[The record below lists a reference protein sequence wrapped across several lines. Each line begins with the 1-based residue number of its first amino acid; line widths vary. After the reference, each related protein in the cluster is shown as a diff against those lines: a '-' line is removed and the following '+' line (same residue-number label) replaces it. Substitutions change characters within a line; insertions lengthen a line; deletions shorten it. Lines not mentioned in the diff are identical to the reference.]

1 MKKGFSQLCLSEP
14 LGIKDSLKLAKR
26 LGYSG
31 LEILLTEKGELNT
44 NSSQKDYERL
54 RAQSAELGV
63 EYCSICA
70 SVPYDA
76 SLTSNDPKARQ
87 RGKEVIGKM
96 LEAASA
102 LGVNAVLVIPGRV
115 TDQVP
120 YDVAYD
126 RALEGIKG
134 LMDAAERFRVT
145 IALEDVW
152 NRMLLSPLEFR
163 DFIDKVGSD
172 YVGAYFDVGN
182 IVIYGYPEQWID
194 ILGKRIKKVHFK
206 DFKRKGYEWKQL
218 MEGDVNWK
226 LVMGALKRAG
236 YDDYVITEVEG
247 DEEAFRKTSELIDQI
262 IKL

>member
-1 MKKGFSQLCLSEP
+1 MC
-14 LGIKDSLKLAKR
+14 IRDR
-26 LGYSG
+26 
-31 LEILLTEKGELNT
+31 
-44 NSSQKDYERL
+44 
-54 RAQSAELGV
+54 
-63 EYCSICA
+63 
-70 SVPYDA
+70 YDA

-87 RGKEVIGKM
+87 RGEELIGKM
-96 LEAASA
+96 LEAATA

-115 TDQVP
+115 TEQVP

-126 RALEGIKG
+126 RALEGIMG
-134 LMDAAERFRVT
+134 LVAAAEKFKVT

-163 DFIDKVGSD
+163 GFIDEVGSD

-206 DFKRKGYEWKQL
+206 DFKRHGYEWKQL

-226 LVMGALKRAG
+226 LVMDALKRAG

-247 DEEAFRKTSELIDQI
+247 DEAAFRKTSELIDKI
-262 IKL
+262 LKL